1 MAEWLKALDSKSSIR
16 VKSVSRVRIPPSP
29 PIYNF
34 SVFEGCCL
42 ALASLWLGKDYDF
55 IRIFK
60 IRKQFLLQNLKV
72 RTNRGNFALFKGI
85 YEIDGRFEP
94 IIVFCSITV
103 NSSFKSCF

>member
-1 MAEWLKALDSKSSIR
+1 
-16 VKSVSRVRIPPSP
+16 
-29 PIYNF
+29 
-34 SVFEGCCL
+34 
-42 ALASLWLGKDYDF
+42 
-55 IRIFK
+55 
-60 IRKQFLLQNLKV
+60 LLQNLKV

>member
-1 MAEWLKALDSKSSIR
+1 MAPVLKTGDADKASEGSN
-16 VKSVSRVRIPPSP
+16 PSP
-29 PIYNF
+29 SANLQF
-34 SVFEGCCL
+34 QRFEGCCL